1 LEALEP
7 PALVDASHMLYSA
20 KTATSAPSTTVGDQV
35 SRQNAVA
42 QWHFRIAALQRLG
55 RDTLEA
61 TVGR

>member
-1 LEALEP
+1 
-7 PALVDASHMLYSA
+7 MLYSA

-42 QWHFRIAALQRLG
+42 QWHFRIAALQQLG